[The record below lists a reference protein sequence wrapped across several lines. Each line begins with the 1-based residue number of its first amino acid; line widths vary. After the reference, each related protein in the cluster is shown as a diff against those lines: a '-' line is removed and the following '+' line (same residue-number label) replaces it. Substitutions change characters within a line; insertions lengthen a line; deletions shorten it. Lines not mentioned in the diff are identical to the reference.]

1 MRRRPAL
8 LAGMLAGVLLLTGCS
23 ADTGADAPEPPAQRL
38 DTARAALDAAG
49 SVALELTSRDVPLRE
64 NGVTAAKGSGVVSTT
79 EPKFE
84 GTITGSIKGVAGTVE
99 VVAIG
104 DTTWMKFFTPDFE
117 KADLSSLG
125 APNPAT
131 FFHPGE
137 GISSLLPATEKPVA
151 GEDVRQGSEVLHT
164 IRGTLPGKPV
174 TALLGLGD
182 GTGSYAVTYGL
193 TDADQLRTATLTGP
207 FFPGTSATYSLVL
220 TKYGAPVE
228 IASP

>member
-1 MRRRPAL
+1 MRRRAAL
-8 LAGMLAGVLLLTGCS
+8 LAGMLVSAALLAGCS
-23 ADTGADAPEPPAQRL
+23 SDTGAAAPKPPAERL
-38 DTARAALDAAG
+38 ASARAALDRAG
-49 SVALELTSRDVPLRE
+49 SVALDLTSRDVPLRE
-64 NGVTAAKGSGVVSTT
+64 NGVTAAKGSGVVSAT
-79 EPKFE
+79 EPKFA

-117 KADLSSLG
+117 KADLSALG

-131 FFHPGE
+131 FFDPAG
-137 GISSLLPATEKPVA
+137 GISSLLAATQKPVA

-174 TALLGLGD
+174 TDLLGLGD
-182 GTGSYAVTYGL
+182 GTGSYDVTYGL

-207 FFPGTSATYSLVL
+207 FFPGRSATYSLVL

-228 IASP
+228 IARP